1 MIDTPTATE
10 ANNLKWL
17 PNGAHCLAIF
27 QAPHSG
33 VVLATWKDEYITWVN
48 VGTVLK
54 PYGEYITW
62 VFQGQDLSTTVSGN
76 YFKYD
81 PTRPNEKFDKYRRAV
96 KDFESRVSY
105 TLDNPRHL

>member
-33 VVLATWKDEYITWVN
+33 VVLATWKD
-48 VGTVLK
+48 
-54 PYGEYITW
+54 
-62 VFQGQDLSTTVSGN
+62 
-76 YFKYD
+76 
-81 PTRPNEKFDKYRRAV
+81 
-96 KDFESRVSY
+96 
-105 TLDNPRHL
+105 

>member
-1 MIDTPTATE
+1 MGEKIMIDTPTASE

-27 QAPHSG
+27 QGPHSG
-33 VVLATWKDEYITWVN
+33 VVLATWKDEYITWV
-48 VGTVLK
+48 
-54 PYGEYITW
+54 
-62 VFQGQDLSTTVSGN
+62 FQGQDLSTTESGN
-76 YFKYD
+76 YFMYD

>member
-33 VVLATWKDEYITWVN
+33 VVLATWKDQ
-48 VGTVLK
+48 
-54 PYGEYITW
+54 YITW